1 MPPELLAAILGPLV
15 GAVFG
20 ITGFMSRRNINVT
33 DKQLDQIK
41 ETVELVSHQV
51 TTLQIQ
57 LPSNY
62 VTKEELEH
70 HISKEERHHNAVLRE
85 IRELRE
91 EIIVLRVNSN
101 H

>member
-1 MPPELLAAILGPLV
+1 MV
-15 GAVFG
+15 GAIFG

-33 DKQLDQIK
+33 DKQLDEIK

-51 TTLQIQ
+51 TSLQIQ

-62 VTKEELEH
+62 VTKEELEV

-91 EIIVLRVNSN
+91 EIIVLRVNT
-101 H
+101 HQ

>member
-20 ITGFMSRRNINVT
+20 ITGFMSRRNISVT

-91 EIIVLRVNSN
+91 EIIVIRVNN
-101 H
+101 HQ

>member
-1 MPPELLAAILGPLV
+1 MPPELLAAILGPVV
-15 GAVFG
+15 GAIFG

-33 DKQLDQIK
+33 DKQLDTIS
-41 ETVELVSHQV
+41 ENVELISHQV
-51 TTLQIQ
+51 TALQIQ

-62 VTKEELEH
+62 VSKEDLAIHVNKEEH
-70 HISKEERHHNAVLRE
+70 WHNQVLRE

-91 EIIVLRVNSN
+91 EIIVLRVNN

>member
-15 GAVFG
+15 GGVFG

-51 TTLQIQ
+51 TSLQIQ

-62 VTKEELEH
+62 VSKEDLAIHINKEE
-70 HISKEERHHNAVLRE
+70 SWHNQVLRE

-91 EIIVLRVNSN
+91 EIIVIRVNN
-101 H
+101 HQ